1 MKLPLLRSTG
11 PLLAILATV
20 LCIPALARAG
30 IIIDHLPFFINDPG
44 KYELDFDLTANGTDG
59 ITVQAANVVV
69 DLNGFTLTGGG
80 KNVGI
85 AVSSNIDNVTV
96 RNGRVTGF
104 FYGVWVHGGKFVKLQ
119 DLELLLT
126 PAFGVDMYGFNNVI
140 SNCFIVGT
148 GTDHTVG
155 ISLEQDGNLVK
166 NNRISECYTA
176 IRSSSDKGN
185 AIIYNYLSNSSVGLE
200 LSEHDCYQ
208 GTVLTNCPEEF
219 RGGHAVGGEN
229 GGD

>member
-1 MKLPLLRSTG
+1 MKLSLLETTG

-30 IIIDHLPFFINDPG
+30 TIIDRLPFFINDPG

-85 AVSSNIDNVTV
+85 AVSPNMDNVTV

-104 FYGVWVHGGKFVKLQ
+104 FYGVWVHGG
-119 DLELLLT
+119 
-126 PAFGVDMYGFNNVI
+126 
-140 SNCFIVGT
+140 
-148 GTDHTVG
+148 
-155 ISLEQDGNLVK
+155 
-166 NNRISECYTA
+166 
-176 IRSSSDKGN
+176 
-185 AIIYNYLSNSSVGLE
+185 
-200 LSEHDCYQ
+200 
-208 GTVLTNCPEEF
+208 
-219 RGGHAVGGEN
+219 
-229 GGD
+229 